1 LKNGK
6 SQLWEEVVICPEIKI
21 PYAFLA
27 AKTGNGVH
35 AQNSYGGY
43 IMKKREC
50 LLMCAVVLAIGGLV
64 SCVAYHDKD
73 RPTTGGGQAAKYP
86 KDAVQPVTLTQC
98 TRIGDVSF
106 RIDRGKDSCIAKL
119 TAYSNTT
126 CAGTGKP
133 IQADK
138 NSKLFV
144 GPLEGNSVCPEA
156 VSVSKSSP
164 CFFYEFYSDGW
175 YFPICWH
182 DPEGFIDPTLCINHT
197 APCGEP

>member
-1 LKNGK
+1 
-6 SQLWEEVVICPEIKI
+6 
-21 PYAFLA
+21 
-27 AKTGNGVH
+27 
-35 AQNSYGGY
+35 
-43 IMKKREC
+43 MKKRRYW
-50 LLMCAVVLAIGGLV
+50 LICAVVTAIAGLV
-64 SCVAYHDKD
+64 SCVAYEKD
-73 RPTTGGGQAAKYP
+73 RPTYP
-86 KDAVQPVTLTQC
+86 KEAVQPVTLSQC
-98 TRIGDVSF
+98 TIIGNVSF